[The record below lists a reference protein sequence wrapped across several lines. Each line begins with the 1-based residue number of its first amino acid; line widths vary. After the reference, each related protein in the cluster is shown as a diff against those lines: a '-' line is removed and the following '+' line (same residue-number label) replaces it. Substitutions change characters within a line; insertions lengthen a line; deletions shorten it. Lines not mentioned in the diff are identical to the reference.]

1 MSKTYLITGATSP
14 LGLVLM
20 DRLLPTLAEGDLI
33 LAQGSGDLAR
43 LASLCQS
50 RPGFIRPYDVDFT
63 QPLAVRA
70 FLSDLA
76 DSYPVPTHLIHL
88 AGMRDLPA
96 PYACFDE
103 ERFIESRAVLLDS
116 AALLC
121 KAFLP
126 RMAEAGGGRVV
137 FQLPSGLPDVPAG
150 QMAASSTLKS
160 ALEGLAR
167 SLAEEYAAAGLTV
180 NCILPGPFRTESGD
194 PGPVSPADV
203 VPAVLFLLSEDTAK
217 ITGVTLP
224 VGTL

>member
-103 ERFIESRAVLLDS
+103 ERFIESRAVLMDS
-116 AALLC
+116 ATLLC

-203 VPAVLFLLSEDTAK
+203 VPAVLFLLSEDAAK

-224 VGTL
+224 VGTF

>member
-96 PYACFDE
+96 PTPALT
-103 ERFIESRAVLLDS
+103 RSGSSRAGLSCWTAPPCCARLS
-116 AALLC
+116 C
-121 KAFLP
+121 PGWP
-126 RMAEAGGGRVV
+126 R
-137 FQLPSGLPDVPAG
+137 PAG
-150 QMAASSTLKS
+150 AGWCSSCPAACRMCPQ
-160 ALEGLAR
+160 AR
-167 SLAEEYAAAGLTV
+167 WP
-180 NCILPGPFRTESGD
+180 LPP
-194 PGPVSPADV
+194 P
-203 VPAVLFLLSEDTAK
+203 
-217 ITGVTLP
+217 
-224 VGTL
+224 

>member
-203 VPAVLFLLSEDTAK
+203 VPAVLFLLSEDAAK
-217 ITGVTLP
+217 INGVTLP

>member
-20 DRLLPTLAEGDLI
+20 DQLLPTLAEGDLI

-203 VPAVLFLLSEDTAK
+203 VPAVLFLLSEDAAK

>member
-121 KAFLP
+121 KTFLP

-203 VPAVLFLLSEDTAK
+203 VPAVLFLLSKDAAK

>member
-1 MSKTYLITGATSP
+1 MSKTYLITGATSL
-14 LGLVLM
+14 LGLALM
-20 DRLLPTLAEGDLI
+20 ERLLPTLAEGDLI

-43 LASLCQS
+43 LAGLCQA

-76 DSYPVPTHLIHL
+76 DTYPVPTHLIHL

-103 ERFIESRAVLLDS
+103 ERFVESRAVLVDS
-116 AALLC
+116 ATLLC
-121 KAFLP
+121 KSFLP

-203 VPAVLFLLSEDTAK
+203 VPAVLFLLSEDAAK

>member
-14 LGLVLM
+14 LGLALM

-203 VPAVLFLLSEDTAK
+203 VPAVLFLLSEDAAK

>member
-1 MSKTYLITGATSP
+1 
-14 LGLVLM
+14 M

-126 RMAEAGGGRVV
+126 GWPR
-137 FQLPSGLPDVPAG
+137 PAG
-150 QMAASSTLKS
+150 AGWCSSCPAACRMCPQ
-160 ALEGLAR
+160 AR
-167 SLAEEYAAAGLTV
+167 WP
-180 NCILPGPFRTESGD
+180 LPP
-194 PGPVSPADV
+194 P
-203 VPAVLFLLSEDTAK
+203 
-217 ITGVTLP
+217 
-224 VGTL
+224 

>member
-194 PGPVSPADV
+194 PGPVSSADV
-203 VPAVLFLLSEDTAK
+203 VPAVLFLLSEDAAK